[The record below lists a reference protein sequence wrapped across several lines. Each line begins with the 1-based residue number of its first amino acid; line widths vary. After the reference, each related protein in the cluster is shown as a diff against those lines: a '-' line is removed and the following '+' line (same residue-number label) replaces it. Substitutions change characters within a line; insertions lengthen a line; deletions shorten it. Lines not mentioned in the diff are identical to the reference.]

1 MSLIFRL
8 HIIIST
14 QRISPKTTSS

>member
-14 QRISPKTTSS
+14 TDQP